1 MDGCEQKRDMVWLL
15 TGALKLLRRKIDCGG
30 WGGKLMEARGGGDCK
45 QGMRL
50 DWVEVVKGVRPSG
63 SVVTVGR

>member
-15 TGALKLLRRKIDCGG
+15 TGALKLLRRKIDRGR
-30 WGGKLMEARGGGDCK
+30 WGGKPMEARGGDCK
-45 QGMRL
+45 QEMRL
-50 DWVEVVKGVRPSG
+50 DWVGVVKGVRPGG